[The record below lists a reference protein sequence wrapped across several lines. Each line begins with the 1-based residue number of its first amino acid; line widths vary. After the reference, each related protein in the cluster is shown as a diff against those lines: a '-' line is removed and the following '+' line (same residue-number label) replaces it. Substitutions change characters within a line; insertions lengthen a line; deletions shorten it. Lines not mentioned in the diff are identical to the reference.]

1 MADASA
7 REPSMVIFHEL
18 EAIEK
23 GLKIAID
30 LQLNR
35 VLVATDSIQAVH
47 YIADARD
54 VPFFP
59 WVWGCL
65 HK

>member
-1 MADASA
+1 
-7 REPSMVIFHEL
+7 MVIFHEL